1 MKKQGIIIFFF
12 LLLIVN
18 IIGYET
24 GNSLLQY
31 ISKPL
36 LMPVLMIYLL
46 AVSSTGTGLRKWAL
60 AALFFSWAGDV
71 LLMFQER
78 SSDYF
83 LFGLSAFLL
92 AHVFYIVFFSGIKS
106 REGIKWKPVLFIP
119 VIIYYAILIILLNPS
134 LAAADMQMPVII
146 YGLVISLMLVLAL
159 HMLYSR
165 NKEAGKLMAT
175 GAALFVLS
183 DSLLAVNKFYHPFSY
198 AGTAV
203 MLTYGLAQYQL
214 ISGVYVYF
222 PKIKHSK
229 SSRQG

>member
-1 MKKQGIIIFFF
+1 MPSIRS
-12 LLLIVN
+12 LLLFVVVRN
-18 IIGYET
+18 CGSFII
-24 GNSLLQY
+24 NL
-31 ISKPL
+31 P
-36 LMPVLMIYLL
+36 
-46 AVSSTGTGLRKWAL
+46 
-60 AALFFSWAGDV
+60 F
-71 LLMFQER
+71 
-78 SSDYF
+78 
-83 LFGLSAFLL
+83 
-92 AHVFYIVFFSGIKS
+92 
-106 REGIKWKPVLFIP
+106 
-119 VIIYYAILIILLNPS
+119 IYYAILIILLNPS

-222 PKIKHSK
+222 PKTKHSK